1 MKLVFD
7 RTELNSAM
15 QLLQSVAMTKSSLP
29 ILANVLIDVEDDI
42 AVLTATDLQVSVRLR
57 VDAHVEEEGSAT
69 LPAAKLAAF
78 VRELPDEHVRIE
90 KLDGR
95 QISVQ
100 CGKVAAKL
108 PGIAAD
114 EFPRI
119 ETADRFDFSIKAG
132 DLQELIRCTKFAV
145 ASEETRYVLNAVFF
159 QAFDDRLCSVATDSM
174 RLAVKNVDV
183 EGLGDWGDPV
193 SEDSGD
199 HSEDSGEEN
208 EPEEA
213 EESGNGPVEEAE
225 EAEEAEENAGE
236 EDGEEN
242 GGEEEE
248 EAEEEAEEQEEQ
260 PAGER
265 PRWSALL
272 PTKAAD
278 ELLRAFEADD
288 ELRVGTVTREN
299 SPAAQIVF
307 DSGGKTLISRLQ
319 DGNYVEY
326 RELIPKANSI
336 RMEVN
341 RGALMNA
348 IRRISQFS
356 DRSTLRL
363 TLSVKE
369 DHLALSSISAAGQAE
384 EEINAAS
391 TEPLDIDFKHTF
403 LADALE
409 AARSEVVFLD
419 FKDHNSAA
427 VVRESDTDDYICV
440 VMPLMK

>member
-29 ILANVLIDVEDDI
+29 ILANVLIDVEDDV

-57 VDAHVEEEGSAT
+57 VDAHVEESGSAT

-78 VRELPDEHVRIE
+78 VRELPDDHVRIE

-95 QISVQ
+95 QIAVQ
-100 CGKVAAKL
+100 CGKVVAKL

-119 ETADRFDFSIKAG
+119 DTADRFDFTVKAG

-145 ASEETRYVLNAVFF
+145 ASEETRYVLNAVYF

-174 RLAVKNVDV
+174 RLAVKSVDV
-183 EGLGDWGDPV
+183 EGLGGWGEAA
-193 SEDSGD
+193 SADSSAD
-199 HSEDSGEEN
+199 GEAEQ
-208 EPEEA
+208 EEA
-213 EESGNGPVEEAE
+213 EENGNGPVEEAE
-225 EAEEAEENAGE
+225 PEA
-236 EDGEEN
+236 EEN
-242 GGEEEE
+242 GGEEAEQ
-248 EAEEEAEEQEEQ
+248 EAEEEQAEPEAA
-260 PAGER
+260 PAGEQ
-265 PRWSALL
+265 PKWSALL

-278 ELLRAFEADD
+278 ELLRAFEPDD
-288 ELRVGTVTREN
+288 ELRVGTAQREN
-299 SPAAQIVF
+299 SPSAQIVF

-326 RELIPKANSI
+326 RELIPKNNSI

-341 RGALMNA
+341 RGSLMNA

-369 DHLALSSISAAGQAE
+369 DHLALSSISASGQAE

-409 AARSEVVFLD
+409 AARSEVIYVD

-427 VVRESDTDDYICV
+427 VVRESDADDYLCV

>member
-7 RTELNSAM
+7 RSELNSAM
-15 QLLQSVAMTKSSLP
+15 QLLQSVAMAKSSLP
-29 ILANVLIDVEDDI
+29 ILANVLIEVEDDA

-57 VDAHVEEEGSAT
+57 VDAHVEESGSAT
-69 LPAAKLAAF
+69 LPAGKLAAF
-78 VRELPDEHVRIE
+78 VRELPDDHVRIE

-95 QISVQ
+95 QIAVQ
-100 CGKVAAKL
+100 CGKVVAKL
-108 PGIAAD
+108 PGIAAE

-119 ETADRFDFSIKAG
+119 DTADAYDFTVNAG

-159 QAFDDRLCSVATDSM
+159 QAFDDKLCSVATDSM
-174 RLAVKNVDV
+174 RLAIKSVDV
-183 EGLGDWGDPV
+183 EGLGEWGDDVSADASPEN
-193 SEDSGD
+193 SEDS
-199 HSEDSGEEN
+199 SEDETEQ
-208 EPEEA
+208 EEA

-225 EAEEAEENAGE
+225 AAEEESGEEEAEQEAEES
-236 EDGEEN
+236 

-248 EAEEEAEEQEEQ
+248 EQEEQEES
-260 PAGER
+260 PAGDQ

-288 ELRVGTVTREN
+288 ELRVGTATREN
-299 SPAAQIVF
+299 SGASQIVF

-326 RELIPKANSI
+326 RELIPKSNSI

-341 RGALMNA
+341 RGSLMNA

-369 DHLALSSISAAGQAE
+369 DHLALSSISASGQAE

-409 AARSEVVFLD
+409 AARSEVVYVD

-427 VVRESDTDDYICV
+427 VVRESDADDYICV

>member
-29 ILANVLIDVEDDI
+29 ILANVLIDVEDDV

-57 VDAHVEEEGSAT
+57 VDAHVEESGSAT

-78 VRELPDEHVRIE
+78 VRELPDDHVRIE

-95 QISVQ
+95 QIAVQ
-100 CGKVAAKL
+100 CGKVVAKL

-119 ETADRFDFSIKAG
+119 DTADRFDFTVKAG

-145 ASEETRYVLNAVFF
+145 ASEETRYVLNAVYF

-174 RLAVKNVDV
+174 RLAVKSVDV
-183 EGLGDWGDPV
+183 EGLGGWGEAASAD
-193 SEDSGD
+193 DG
-199 HSEDSGEEN
+199 GEA

-213 EESGNGPVEEAE
+213 EENGNGPVEEAE
-225 EAEEAEENAGE
+225 PEA
-236 EDGEEN
+236 EEN
-242 GGEEEE
+242 GGEEAEQ
-248 EAEEEAEEQEEQ
+248 EAEEEQAEPEAA
-260 PAGER
+260 PAGEQ
-265 PRWSALL
+265 PKWSALL

-278 ELLRAFEADD
+278 ELLRAFEPDD
-288 ELRVGTVTREN
+288 ELRVGTAQREN
-299 SPAAQIVF
+299 SPSAQIVF

-326 RELIPKANSI
+326 RELIPKNNSI

-341 RGALMNA
+341 RGSLMNA

-369 DHLALSSISAAGQAE
+369 DHLALSSISASGQAE

-409 AARSEVVFLD
+409 AARSEVIYVD

-427 VVRESDTDDYICV
+427 VVRESDADDYLCV

>member
-95 QISVQ
+95 QIAVQ
-100 CGKVAAKL
+100 CGKVVAKL

-119 ETADRFDFSIKAG
+119 DTADQFDFSIKAG

-183 EGLGDWGDPV
+183 EGLGDWGEPV
-193 SEDSGD
+193 SADDSAD
-199 HSEDSGEEN
+199 ESEDSGEEA
-208 EPEEA
+208 EQEEA
-213 EESGNGPVEEAE
+213 EDNGNGPVEEAE
-225 EAEEAEENAGE
+225 EAEE
-236 EDGEEN
+236 N

-248 EAEEEAEEQEEQ
+248 NGAAEEHEAEEEAAEQEEA
-260 PAGER
+260 PAGEQ

-299 SPAAQIVF
+299 SPTAQIVF

-409 AARSEVVFLD
+409 AARSEVVYLD

>member
-29 ILANVLIDVEDDI
+29 ILANVLIDVEDDV

-57 VDAHVEEEGSAT
+57 VDAHVEESGSAT

-78 VRELPDEHVRIE
+78 VRELPDDHVRIE

-95 QISVQ
+95 QIAVQ
-100 CGKVAAKL
+100 CGKVVAKL

-119 ETADRFDFSIKAG
+119 DTADRFDFTVKAG

-145 ASEETRYVLNAVFF
+145 ASEETRYVLNAVYF

-174 RLAVKNVDV
+174 RLAVKSVDV
-183 EGLGDWGDPV
+183 EGLGGWGEAA
-193 SEDSGD
+193 SADSSAD
-199 HSEDSGEEN
+199 GEAEQ
-208 EPEEA
+208 EEA
-213 EESGNGPVEEAE
+213 EENGNGPVEEAE
-225 EAEEAEENAGE
+225 PEA
-236 EDGEEN
+236 EEN
-242 GGEEEE
+242 GGEEAEQ
-248 EAEEEAEEQEEQ
+248 EAEEEEQAEPEAA
-260 PAGER
+260 PAGEQ
-265 PRWSALL
+265 PKWSALL

-278 ELLRAFEADD
+278 ELLRAFEPDD
-288 ELRVGTVTREN
+288 ELRVGTAQREN
-299 SPAAQIVF
+299 SPSAQIVF

-326 RELIPKANSI
+326 RELIPKNNSI

-341 RGALMNA
+341 RGSLMNA

-369 DHLALSSISAAGQAE
+369 DHLALSSISASGQAE

-409 AARSEVVFLD
+409 AARSEVIYVD

-427 VVRESDTDDYICV
+427 VVRESDADDYLCV

>member
-29 ILANVLIDVEDDI
+29 ILANVLIDVEDDV

-57 VDAHVEEEGSAT
+57 VDAHVEESGSAT

-78 VRELPDEHVRIE
+78 VRELPDDHVRIE

-95 QISVQ
+95 QIAVQ
-100 CGKVAAKL
+100 CGKVVAKL

-119 ETADRFDFSIKAG
+119 DTADRFDFTVKAG

-145 ASEETRYVLNAVFF
+145 ASEETRYVLNAVYF

-174 RLAVKNVDV
+174 RLAVKSVDV
-183 EGLGDWGDPV
+183 EGLGGWGEAA
-193 SEDSGD
+193 SADSSAD
-199 HSEDSGEEN
+199 GEAEQ
-208 EPEEA
+208 EEA
-213 EESGNGPVEEAE
+213 EENGNGPVEEAE
-225 EAEEAEENAGE
+225 PEA
-236 EDGEEN
+236 EEN
-242 GGEEEE
+242 GGEEAEQ
-248 EAEEEAEEQEEQ
+248 EAEEEQAEPEEA
-260 PAGER
+260 PAGEQ
-265 PRWSALL
+265 PKWSALL

-278 ELLRAFEADD
+278 ELLRAFEPDD
-288 ELRVGTVTREN
+288 ELRVGTAQREN
-299 SPAAQIVF
+299 SPSAQIVF

-326 RELIPKANSI
+326 RELIPKNNSI

-341 RGALMNA
+341 RGSLMNA

-369 DHLALSSISAAGQAE
+369 DHLALSSISASGQAE

-409 AARSEVVFLD
+409 AARSEVIYVD

-427 VVRESDTDDYICV
+427 VVRESDADDYLCV

>member
-7 RTELNSAM
+7 RSELNSAM
-15 QLLQSVAMTKSSLP
+15 QLLQSVAMAKSSLP
-29 ILANVLIDVEDDI
+29 ILANVLIEVEEDA

-57 VDAHVEEEGSAT
+57 VDAHVEESGSVT
-69 LPAAKLAAF
+69 LPAGKLAAF
-78 VRELPDEHVRIE
+78 VRELPDDHVRIE

-95 QISVQ
+95 QVAVR
-100 CGKVAAKL
+100 CGKVEAKL
-108 PGIAAD
+108 PGIAAE

-119 ETADRFDFSIKAG
+119 ETADSYDFTVNAG

-145 ASEETRYVLNAVFF
+145 ASEETRYVLNAVYF
-159 QAFDDRLCSVATDSM
+159 QAFDDKLCSVATDSM
-174 RLAVKNVDV
+174 RLAIKNVDV
-183 EGLGDWGDPV
+183 EGLGAWGEAASADE
-193 SEDSGD
+193 SED
-199 HSEDSGEEN
+199 DSDGAETEQEE
-208 EPEEA
+208 P

-225 EAEEAEENAGE
+225 EAEDAEE
-236 EDGEEN
+236 

-248 EAEEEAEEQEEQ
+248 ASEEEQAEQEQEEEQEEEQ
-260 PAGER
+260 APAAEQ

-288 ELRVGTVTREN
+288 ELRVGTARREN
-299 SPAAQIVF
+299 SGASQIVF

-326 RELIPKANSI
+326 RELIPKANTI

-341 RGALMNA
+341 RGSLMNA

-369 DHLALSSISAAGQAE
+369 DHLALSSISASGQAE

-403 LADALE
+403 LADALD
-409 AARSEVVFLD
+409 AARSEVVYLD

-427 VVRESDTDDYICV
+427 VLRESDTDDYICV

>member
-7 RTELNSAM
+7 RSELNSAM
-15 QLLQSVAMTKSSLP
+15 QLLQSVAMAKSSLP
-29 ILANVLIDVEDDI
+29 ILANVLIEVEEDA

-57 VDAHVEEEGSAT
+57 VDAHVEESGSVT
-69 LPAAKLAAF
+69 LPAGKLAAF
-78 VRELPDEHVRIE
+78 VRELPDDHVRIE

-95 QISVQ
+95 QVAVR
-100 CGKVAAKL
+100 CGKVEAKL
-108 PGIAAD
+108 PGIAAE

-119 ETADRFDFSIKAG
+119 ETADSYDFTVNAG

-159 QAFDDRLCSVATDSM
+159 QAFDNKLCSVATDSM
-174 RLAVKNVDV
+174 RLAIKNVDV
-183 EGLGDWGDPV
+183 EGLGEWGDAASADD
-193 SEDSGD
+193 SEE
-199 HSEDSGEEN
+199 HSENDSDAETEQ
-208 EPEEA
+208 EEA

-225 EAEEAEENAGE
+225 EAEEDSGE
-236 EDGEEN
+236 EEASEEEQAEQEE
-242 GGEEEE
+242 GGEEEQAPP
-248 EAEEEAEEQEEQ
+248 AEQ
-260 PAGER
+260 

-288 ELRVGTVTREN
+288 ELRVGTAQREN
-299 SPAAQIVF
+299 SGASQIVF

-326 RELIPKANSI
+326 RELIPKANTI

-341 RGALMNA
+341 RGSLMNA

-369 DHLALSSISAAGQAE
+369 DHLALSSISASGQAE

-403 LADALE
+403 LADALD
-409 AARSEVVFLD
+409 AARSEVVYLD

-427 VVRESDTDDYICV
+427 VLRESDTDDYICV

>member
-29 ILANVLIDVEDDI
+29 ILANVLIDVEDDA

-57 VDAHVEEEGSAT
+57 VDAHVEESGSAT

-78 VRELPDEHVRIE
+78 VRELPDDHVRIE

-95 QISVQ
+95 QIAVQ
-100 CGKVAAKL
+100 CGKVVAKM

-119 ETADRFDFSIKAG
+119 NTADEFDFTVKAG

-145 ASEETRYVLNAVFF
+145 ASEETRYVLNAVYF

-174 RLAVKNVDV
+174 RLAVKSVDV
-183 EGLGDWGDPV
+183 EGLGGWGEAASADG
-193 SEDSGD
+193 SEGG
-199 HSEDSGEEN
+199 GEAEQ
-208 EPEEA
+208 EEA
-213 EESGNGPVEEAE
+213 EENGNGPVEEAE
-225 EAEEAEENAGE
+225 PEA
-236 EDGEEN
+236 EEN
-242 GGEEEE
+242 GGEEAEQ
-248 EAEEEAEEQEEQ
+248 EAGEEQAEPEAA
-260 PAGER
+260 PAGEQ
-265 PRWSALL
+265 PKWNALL

-278 ELLRAFEADD
+278 ELLRAFEPDD
-288 ELRVGTVTREN
+288 ELRVGTARRED
-299 SPAAQIVF
+299 SSSAQIVF

-326 RELIPKANSI
+326 RELIPKNNSI

-341 RGALMNA
+341 RGSLMNA

-369 DHLALSSISAAGQAE
+369 DHLALSSISASGQAE

-409 AARSEVVFLD
+409 AARSEVVYVD

-427 VVRESDTDDYICV
+427 VVRESDADDYICV

>member
-29 ILANVLIDVEDDI
+29 ILANVLIDVEDEA

-57 VDAHVEEEGSAT
+57 VDAHVEESGSAT

-78 VRELPDEHVRIE
+78 VRELPDDHVRIE

-95 QISVQ
+95 QIAVQ
-100 CGKVAAKL
+100 CGKVVAKM

-119 ETADRFDFSIKAG
+119 NTADEFDFTVKAG

-145 ASEETRYVLNAVFF
+145 ASEETRYVLNAVYF

-174 RLAVKNVDV
+174 RLAVKSVDV
-183 EGLGDWGDPV
+183 EGLGGWGEAA
-193 SEDSGD
+193 SADSSAD
-199 HSEDSGEEN
+199 GEAEQ
-208 EPEEA
+208 EEA
-213 EESGNGPVEEAE
+213 EENGNGPVEEAE
-225 EAEEAEENAGE
+225 QEA
-236 EDGEEN
+236 EEN
-242 GGEEEE
+242 GGEEAEQEAEE
-248 EAEEEAEEQEEQ
+248 NGGEEAEQEAEEEQAEPEAA
-260 PAGER
+260 PAGEQ
-265 PRWSALL
+265 PKWSGLL

-278 ELLRAFEADD
+278 ELLRAFEPDD
-288 ELRVGTVTREN
+288 ELRVGTAQREN
-299 SPAAQIVF
+299 SPSAQIVF

-326 RELIPKANSI
+326 RELIPKNNSI

-341 RGALMNA
+341 RGSLMNA

-369 DHLALSSISAAGQAE
+369 DHLALSSISASGQAE

-409 AARSEVVFLD
+409 AARSEVIYVD

-427 VVRESDTDDYICV
+427 VVRESDADDYLCV

>member
-29 ILANVLIDVEDDI
+29 ILANVLIDVEDDV

-57 VDAHVEEEGSAT
+57 VDAHVEESGSAT

-78 VRELPDEHVRIE
+78 VRELPDDHVRIE

-95 QISVQ
+95 QIAVQ
-100 CGKVAAKL
+100 CGKVVAKL

-119 ETADRFDFSIKAG
+119 DTADRFDFTVKAG

-145 ASEETRYVLNAVFF
+145 ASEETRYVLNAVYF

-174 RLAVKNVDV
+174 RLAVKSVDV
-183 EGLGDWGDPV
+183 EGLGGWGEAASAD
-193 SEDSGD
+193 
-199 HSEDSGEEN
+199 DSGEAEQ
-208 EPEEA
+208 EEA
-213 EESGNGPVEEAE
+213 EENGNGPVEEAE
-225 EAEEAEENAGE
+225 PEA
-236 EDGEEN
+236 EEN
-242 GGEEEE
+242 GGEEAEQ
-248 EAEEEAEEQEEQ
+248 EAEEEQAEPEEA
-260 PAGER
+260 PAGEQ
-265 PRWSALL
+265 PKWSALL

-278 ELLRAFEADD
+278 ELLRAFEPDD
-288 ELRVGTVTREN
+288 ELRVGTAQREN
-299 SPAAQIVF
+299 SPSAQIVF

-326 RELIPKANSI
+326 RELIPKNNSI

-341 RGALMNA
+341 RGSLMNA

-369 DHLALSSISAAGQAE
+369 DHLALSSISASGQAE

-409 AARSEVVFLD
+409 AARSEVIYVD

-427 VVRESDTDDYICV
+427 VVRESDADDYLCV